1 MGHSWGTHDIRFEPQ
16 IRKIVSQIRPDRQT
30 SMYTA
35 TWPKEVQSIARD
47 FLKDPVQADDPALFL
62 PTDRDYAA
70 SVHCLCHRL
79 RCGRGI
85 QVNVGS
91 MELSANHNVRQVVDV
106 VQVLCG
112 QRCGGCGQRCCA
124 MARLPGHPAS
134 LAQLSLA
141 QLSLA

>member
-1 MGHSWGTHDIRFEPQ
+1 M
-16 IRKIVSQIRPDRQT
+16 
-30 SMYTA
+30 
-35 TWPKEVQSIARD
+35 
-47 FLKDPVQADDPALFL
+47 
-62 PTDRDYAA
+62 
-70 SVHCLCHRL
+70 
-79 RCGRGI
+79 
-85 QVNVGS
+85 NVGS

>member
-1 MGHSWGTHDIRFEPQ
+1 MEYSWATPDDRRFEPQ

-47 FLKDPVQADDPALFL
+47 FLKDPVQADDPRCFC
-62 PTDRDYAA
+62 RDYAA

-106 VQVLCG
+106 VQVST
-112 QRCGGCGQRCCA
+112 RR
-124 MARLPGHPAS
+124 
-134 LAQLSLA
+134 
-141 QLSLA
+141 